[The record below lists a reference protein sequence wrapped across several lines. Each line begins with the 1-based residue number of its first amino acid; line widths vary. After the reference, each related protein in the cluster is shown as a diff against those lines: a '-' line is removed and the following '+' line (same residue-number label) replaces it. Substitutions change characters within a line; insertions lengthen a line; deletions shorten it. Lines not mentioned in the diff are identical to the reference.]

1 MFDTFVNVINITD
14 TYVFLYYG
22 QTLKLLLTY
31 TLEHEHI
38 LTVNEI

>member
-14 TYVFLYYG
+14 TYVFLLNG
-22 QTLKLLLTY
+22 QTLELFLTY

-38 LTVNEI
+38 LTVNKI